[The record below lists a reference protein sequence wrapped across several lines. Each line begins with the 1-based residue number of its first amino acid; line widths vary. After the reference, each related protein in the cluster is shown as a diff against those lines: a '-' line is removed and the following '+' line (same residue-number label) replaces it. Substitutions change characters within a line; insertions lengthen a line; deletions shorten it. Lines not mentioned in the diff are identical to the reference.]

1 MMEEGK
7 QEIPQETV
15 LVKTMVRH
23 GVSLQPMEVNGGPEQ
38 EPIAVRHGR
47 NK

>member
-23 GVSLQPMEVNGGPEQ
+23 AVSAAHGG
-38 EPIAVRHGR
+38 
-47 NK
+47 